1 MIKFKKIPL
10 NIEELLPGAIRYL
23 ENQPEVRF
31 AYLFGGLAA
40 GRPRALKRYRPG
52 GLLRGGSK
60 PAKVK
65 IRLLNR
71 LMDLLRTEEIDL
83 VLLNT
88 APLPLAYRIIK
99 NKKVLVD
106 RDPFLRHR
114 YESLIIRKY
123 LDFSVAESRVL
134 ERRLLHG

>member
-1 MIKFKKIPL
+1 MIKFKKIPS
-10 NIEELLPGAIRYL
+10 NVEELLLGAARYL

-31 AYLFGGLAA
+31 AYLFGGLAV
-40 GRPRALKRYRPG
+40 GQPRPLSDIDLAVYLAEGSRASR
-52 GLLRGGSK
+52 
-60 PAKVK
+60 VK
-65 IRLLNR
+65 MELLNN
-71 LMDLLRTEEIDL
+71 LIDLLRTEEIDL

-99 NKKVLVD
+99 NKRLLVD

-123 LDFSVAESRVL
+123 LDFSLSEHRVL